1 MEPVKFI
8 RKGRIKSARKREED
22 SESEDETVVKS
33 KKVNFRQKHAITST
47 SISAKSSLAEG
58 PDSGSS
64 VIADSVIAAAD
75 HTIKPNKTP
84 SRPGPVQTKHVL
96 PTTFID
102 YAPDVCK
109 DYKQTG
115 FCGFGDTCKFLH
127 DREDYKAGWQLDHE
141 WEQFQRKKRA
151 AILHG
156 NKCDRHSDD
165 SSSEKE
171 EDIPFAC
178 FICRKEY
185 VQPIVTKCGHYF
197 CESCAIQRYRKNP
210 NCMICGA
217 GTSGIFNAAKKLQSR
232 LLEKQRRMQ
241 EKDSSPDP

>member
-8 RKGRIKSARKREED
+8 RKGRTKFVRKREED
-22 SESEDETVVKS
+22 SSSEDETVVKS
-33 KKVNFRQKHAITST
+33 KKVNFRQKHTTTNNNIST
-47 SISAKSSLAEG
+47 KSPLIESFE
-58 PDSGSS
+58 SGSS
-64 VIADSVIAAAD
+64 NTTDSVITASD
-75 HTIKPNKTP
+75 HTIKSNQTL
-84 SRPGPVQTKHVL
+84 SRPGPVQAKHVL

-141 WEQFQRKKRA
+141 WEQFQHKKRA

-156 NKCDRHSDD
+156 NKYDTHTDD
-165 SSSEKE
+165 SSTE
-171 EDIPFAC
+171 EDDIPFAC

-197 CESCAIQRYRKNP
+197 CETCAIQRYRKNP
-210 NCMICGA
+210 NCIICGA
-217 GTSGIFNAAKKLQSR
+217 GTSGIFNVAKKLQSR
-232 LLEKQRRMQ
+232 LLEKKQRIH
-241 EKDSSPDP
+241 EKHISSHT